1 MADYYVYQIENLEG
15 AGNVATKTGRSASSS
30 GEKQSEGRL
39 ALSARR
45 ARCCSVR
52 S

>member
-15 AGNVATKTGRSASSS
+15 AGNVATKNRALRVFERG
-30 GEKQSEGRL
+30 KQSEGRL